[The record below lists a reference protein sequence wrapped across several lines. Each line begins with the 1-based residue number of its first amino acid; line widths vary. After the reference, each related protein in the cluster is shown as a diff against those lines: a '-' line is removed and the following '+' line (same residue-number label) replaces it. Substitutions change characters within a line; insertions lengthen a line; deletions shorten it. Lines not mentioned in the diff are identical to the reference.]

1 MTDLFSTMRI
11 FKPQTVRVVADVEWE
26 VTPDYVQ
33 ADLIEVEVG
42 EEDVINHPVNIKHKD
57 LLAWLDKKEY
67 MEWESNTSDIVTG
80 EHVQTI
86 GKIGYID
93 FITNNLTAEIIH
105 EFLFE
110 TGRTELAFDKTAI

>member
-1 MTDLFSTMRI
+1 MKTLFQTMRI
-11 FKPQTVRVVADVEWE
+11 FKPESVRVVADVEWE

-42 EEDVINHPVNIKHKD
+42 EEETVNHPVNIKHKD
-57 LLAWLDKKEY
+57 FLSWLDKNEY
-67 MEWESNTSDIVTG
+67 LEWESNTSDIVTG
-80 EHVQTI
+80 EHVQTT

-93 FITNNLTAEIIH
+93 FIKNNLTAEIIH

-110 TGRTELAFDKTAI
+110 TGRTELAFDKTQI